1 MVTRGLFILTDL
13 LRSSVKD
20 PPPGTDTT
28 PVPTGPGLTNRAA
41 SEKRVADAS
50 CGGCHSKFEPLAF
63 GLEKYDGLG
72 ARHEKDEHGN
82 RLRED
87 GNISLPGTGKTIHY
101 RTAAELM
108 DLLAGNERVRET
120 LVWRLAQFA
129 LGRPLFG
136 SDRDTIAGIYA
147 SARKAGGTY
156 QDMMAAI
163 VLSDLVTSTR
173 TETD

>member
-1 MVTRGLFILTDL
+1 
-13 LRSSVKD
+13 
-20 PPPGTDTT
+20 
-28 PVPTGPGLTNRAA
+28 
-41 SEKRVADAS
+41 
-50 CGGCHSKFEPLAF
+50 
-63 GLEKYDGLG
+63 
-72 ARHEKDEHGN
+72 
-82 RLRED
+82 
-87 GNISLPGTGKTIHY
+87 
-101 RTAAELM
+101 M

-120 LVWRLAQFA
+120 LVWKLAQFA

-136 SDRDTIAGIYA
+136 SDRDAIAGIYA

>member
-1 MVTRGLFILTDL
+1 MVTRGLFILTEL
-13 LRSSVKD
+13 LRGSVKD

-28 PVPTGPGLTNRAA
+28 PVPARPGLTKRAI

-72 ARHEKDEHGN
+72 SRHEKDEHGN
-82 RLRED
+82 PLRED
-87 GNISLPGTGKTIHY
+87 GSIPVPGTKEPLHY
-101 RTAAELM
+101 KSATELM
-108 DLLAGNERVRET
+108 NLLAGNERVRET
-120 LVWRLAQFA
+120 LIWKLAQFA

-136 SDRDTIAGIYA
+136 SDRRLVGGIYA
-147 SARKAGGTY
+147 TARKNGGTY
-156 QDMMAAI
+156 QDLMAAI

-173 TETD
+173 TEAQ